1 MRFRGKKVVGEPSAQ
16 GSFVDHIRAQSRG
29 DGHGAFSY
37 TQRMPELPLALLVS
51 AATLVAVTVL
61 IFIVVSMARRQ
72 VSHPESLAR
81 VLEEKHMGMIKDLNA
96 GLNTLGDRLGVSQNE
111 LFDRL
116 RNTITSELTQTR
128 STVGALQVKQVEELS
143 ATRETTTLKLAE
155 MSAELQA
162 KHDQLRNE
170 VLTRILQTLAE
181 QNRAEQELI
190 QTTMRNASAQ
200 LSASMELLSKTTD
213 VRLEQISGKVSER
226 LEEGFK
232 KTNETFVSVMA
243 RLATIDEAQKKIDG
257 LTSNVVSLQE
267 LLGDK
272 RSRGAFGEVQL
283 ENLVRNILPEIAYEF
298 QYTFKSNGSRA
309 DCVLKLPAPTGMV
322 AVDAK
327 FPLENYRR
335 MLEQGLPELE
345 RAAAQRQFRGDV
357 KKHVDDIAG
366 KYIIAGET
374 SDGAVMFVP
383 AEAVFAEIH
392 AYHSEVVDYAM
403 QRRVWIVS
411 PTTLMAVLNTARAVM
426 KDVATREQVHIIK
439 DELGKLGKDFQRFD
453 ARMKKLA
460 DHIRLAHQD
469 AEEVRVS
476 SDKITKRFSQIER
489 VELDQPDQLRNL
501 EQVLL
506 DASQEEEAGR
516 EEPRY

>member
-1 MRFRGKKVVGEPSAQ
+1 
-16 GSFVDHIRAQSRG
+16 
-29 DGHGAFSY
+29 
-37 TQRMPELPLALLVS
+37 MPELSLALIVS
-51 AATLVAVTVL
+51 AATLVAVIVL
-61 IFIVVSMARRQ
+61 IFIVVSMTRHQ

-81 VLEEKHMGMIKDLNA
+81 VLEEKHMGMIRDLNA
-96 GLNTLGDRLGVSQNE
+96 GLNNLGDRLSAAQNE
-111 LFDRL
+111 LFERL
-116 RNTITSELTQTR
+116 RNTITQELTQTR
-128 STVGALQVKQVEELS
+128 STVGALQVRQVEELS
-143 ATRETTTLKLAE
+143 ATRETTTLKLADL
-155 MSAELQA
+155 SANLQL

-200 LSASMELLSKTTD
+200 LSASMDLLSKTTD
-213 VRLEQISGKVSER
+213 SRLEQISGKVSER

-232 KTNETFVSVMA
+232 KTNETFVSVIA

-257 LTSNVVSLQE
+257 LTTNVVSLQE

-298 QYTFKSNGSRA
+298 QYTFRSSGARA

-335 MLEQGLPELE
+335 MFEAGLPELE
-345 RAAAQRQFRGDV
+345 RAAAQRQFRADV
-357 KKHVDDIAG
+357 KKHVEDIAA

-383 AEAVFAEIH
+383 AEGVFAEIH

-460 DHIRLAHQD
+460 DHIRLAHHD

-476 SDKITKRFSQIER
+476 SDKITRRFSQIER
-489 VELDQPDQLRNL
+489 VELDQPDQIRSL
-501 EQVLL
+501 EQALL
-506 DASQEEEAGR
+506 DTAHEDEAGH
-516 EEPRY
+516 EEPRS